1 MFVFYF
7 ALYVRVNN
15 KFSNYEKYNLSMK
28 TKIKIGSL
36 IMFTLTPIIVT
47 TVPIKANNENRHKTN
62 LNIYESKANP
72 YEIVRSNFNRS
83 YQEKAV
89 NYLRDW
95 IMNIDQEAFKK
106 HQDTQ
111 VVAEVA
117 QNITDFKSLTQEL
130 ATSWSTGRW
139 REQITD
145 VLFRNKTEIT
155 KIKAIPDSQTGEIKV
170 HFTLRTKLTFLDQD
184 VVWVLK
190 GKPDKEVGNSNQQ
203 LNIQKINERLKN
215 AKVIN
220 QETKKIHLLAEKVKN
235 IESLKEITGVDLNNL
250 NLIKGSTIEQI
261 SATSNESGQLSIHIK
276 MKTKYAEKQETIV
289 TKITTGKSDSQVEQE
304 IADLNQISDNTTL
317 RNALQNLEVLNQ
329 GNEKVSQIAARIH
342 DIDSLKKYTGVNLSK
357 INLKGSKI
365 TDAIITAQATSD
377 GRLTV
382 NVHTKTMHAT
392 KPQADT
398 SNFTLGK
405 SDFQVDQDIANLNQ
419 ISDNT
424 TLRNALQNLEVLNQG
439 NEKVSQIAARIH
451 DIDSLKKY
459 TGVNLSKINLKG
471 SKITDAIIA
480 AQATSDGRLTVNVRT
495 TTMHATKPQ
504 ADISNFTLG
513 KSDFQVDQDIAN
525 LNQIKD
531 RESIESKLLNIK
543 ILSYGNRDIKA
554 IAKDINSIATL
565 KEETGVDLAKVLLM
579 GSTIKGISAY
589 VDSKGKLIIKVIL
602 ETKNASQPEK
612 RLSQT
617 VQHSPQVPSVINN
630 TKTIST
636 TSQEISKPSNNNRL
650 FKISMIAG
658 LSILGF
664 LVLVFTIFII
674 NSIHHRN
681 KKSENENS
689 N

>member
-1 MFVFYF
+1 
-7 ALYVRVNN
+7 
-15 KFSNYEKYNLSMK
+15 MK